1 MSSDSEIGVSSCD
14 SSDTQQ
20 LSEDEEQD
28 LEVVCSQFAPYQDE
42 PLAEEDD
49 DESRDDDTE
58 EADAD
63 GLTARV
69 LEARYERT
77 VAVNSWLVELFYICG
92 SLAPLCFRC
101 DC

>member
-1 MSSDSEIGVSSCD
+1 MSSDSEISVSCD
-14 SSDTQQ
+14 SSDTRQ

-28 LEVVCSQFAPYQDE
+28 LEVVYSQFAPYQDE
-42 PLAEEDD
+42 LLSEED
-49 DESRDDDTE
+49 DESRDEDIE

-63 GLTARV
+63 GLTARI
-69 LEARYERT
+69 LKARYERT
-77 VAVNSWLVELFYICG
+77 VVVNSWLVELFYICG